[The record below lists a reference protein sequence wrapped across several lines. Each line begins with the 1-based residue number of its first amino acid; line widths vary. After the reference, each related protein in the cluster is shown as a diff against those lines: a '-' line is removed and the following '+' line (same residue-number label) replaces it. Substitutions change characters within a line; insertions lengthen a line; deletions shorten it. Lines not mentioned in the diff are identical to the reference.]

1 MVLVN
6 TDNEVICT
14 KGLIEKFTL
23 TNNNYTLRYVE

>member
-23 TNNNYTLRYVE
+23 TNNSYTLRYVE